1 MDMIEVLRQGWSK
14 RSGPTMVG
22 PGSMKETNVQGS
34 TGVKMY
40 EGGNKGTGVQMYEGG
55 NKCTCTRVGTNVQ
68 AYRCTRVGINV
79 RGWEQ
84 MYEGEKICTSV
95 SKYVRAIPDKEWAY
109 RRSWE

>member
-1 MDMIEVLRQGWSK
+1 MYRRTDVRGW
-14 RSGPTMVG
+14 
-22 PGSMKETNVQGS
+22 EE
-34 TGVKMY
+34 MY
-40 EGGNKGTGVQMYEGG
+40 VVEK
-55 NKCTCTRVGTNVQ
+55 KCT
-68 AYRCTRVGINV
+68 CTRVGINV